1 MAITSTGVGSGLDV
15 EGLVTKLM
23 DAERL
28 PITQLDSRTTD
39 LQSKISAYG
48 SLKSALATLQSKA
61 AALSLPTKFNAF
73 TTTVSSPDALKASAF
88 STASTG
94 QHSVVVQQLA
104 AAHSVASTGFAAV
117 DSVVGSGTVTIQF
130 GSVSGGVFTADS
142 DRQAQSITISSEHN
156 TLSDIRDAIQVANVG
171 VNATVVN
178 DGSASGW
185 RLALASAQSGES
197 SVMKITVSGDVDS
210 NNTDAAG
217 LSSLV
222 FDPATAGTKNMS
234 QTVAAS
240 NALLKVDG
248 LGGIVKQTNSI
259 SDVIKGVTLNLQK
272 ADSGATITVGVDRD
286 ATTVSTSVKD
296 FVDSYNALQKAITDA
311 TAYDFVNKTRSVL
324 TGDSAAR
331 NIQSQVRSLLTAITA
346 ATPNGFSNLSQ
357 VGISVT
363 RDGSLSFDSSRFTTA
378 LSSYPDDVS
387 ALFAGSD
394 GADGFGA
401 KIDKLIR
408 GLTSDTGTIGSR
420 VTGLNTSI
428 AQLADQKSRLNARL
442 VSIEARYRQQ
452 FNSLDVLISSMKQT
466 SNFLT
471 QQLSTT
477 NNNTG

>member
-23 DAERL
+23 DAERI
-28 PITQLDSRTTD
+28 PITQLDTRTID
-39 LQSKISAYG
+39 LQAKISAYG

-73 TTTVSSPDALKASAF
+73 TTTVSNPDALKASAF

-104 AAHSVASTGFAAV
+104 AAHSLASTGFAAV
-117 DSVVGSGTVTIQF
+117 DSVMGSGTVTIQF
-130 GSVSGGVFTADS
+130 GSVSGGVFTADPA
-142 DRQAQSITISSEHN
+142 RQAQSVTVSSAHN
-156 TLSDIRDAIQVANVG
+156 TLSDVRDAIQAANVG

-178 DGSASGW
+178 DGSTNGW
-185 RLALASAQSGES
+185 RLALSSAESGES
-197 SVMKITVSGDVDS
+197 SVMKITVSDDADS

-217 LSSLV
+217 LSALV
-222 FDPATAGTKNMS
+222 YDPATAGTKNMS

-240 NALLKVDG
+240 NALLTVDG
-248 LGGIVKQTNSI
+248 LGGIVKQTNSV

-272 ADSGATITVGVDRD
+272 ADPLATITVGVDRD
-286 ATTVSTSVKD
+286 ATTVSAGVKD
-296 FVDSYNALQKAITDA
+296 FVDSYNALQKALTDA
-311 TAYDFVNKTRSVL
+311 TAYDFATKRGSVL

-331 NIQSQVRSLLTAITA
+331 NIQSQVRSMFTSITA
-346 ATPNGFSNLSQ
+346 PTANGFSNLSQ
-357 VGISVT
+357 VGISVN
-363 RDGSLSFDSSRFTTA
+363 RDGTLAFDSSKFTTA

-387 ALFAGSD
+387 ALFAGSG

-401 KIDKLIR
+401 KIDNLIG
-408 GLTSDTGTIGSR
+408 GLTSDTGAIGSR

-428 AQLADQKSRLNARL
+428 AQLADQKSRLNGRL
-442 VSIEARYRQQ
+442 VSIEARYRAQ
-452 FNSLDVLISSMKQT
+452 FNSLDILISNMKQT

-471 QQLSTT
+471 QQLSAMSSTK
-477 NNNTG
+477 